1 MENAYGYIRVNSLK
15 KFEKIYQ
22 AKIKNYCKQNKLKLI
37 DIFKDEGFNKL
48 YKDKF
53 GRFYEEETDSREGL
67 GNLINNIEN
76 GEIKKIV
83 VFNSFMLWE
92 NVFEESYVKRKLK
105 KAKVEILSI
114 EEPNFSL
121 YQKKPIDE
129 FFDNVTIALQREKA
143 RKNMIE
149 YY

>member
-22 AKIKNYCKQNKLKLI
+22 AEIKNYCKQNKLKLI

-53 GRFYEEETDSREGL
+53 GRFYEEETDLREGL

-92 NVFEESYVKRKLK
+92 DVFEESYVKRKLK
-105 KAKVEILSI
+105 KANVEILSI
-114 EEPNFSL
+114 EEPRFSL
-121 YQKKPIDE
+121 YQEKPIYE
-129 FFDNVTIALQREKA
+129 FVDDVTIAVQREKA